1 MTAAPHMHAL
11 RAVPIVKRLVSLT
24 AALTAVAALAAVA
37 HTLTLAD
44 PIDPTSAVATAT
56 AALGFLLMG
65 GWLAGRLASGVGLP
79 ALTGQLLAGICAGPS
94 VAAALAQPAA
104 AWGWVDMPT
113 IVSEQDIRY
122 LAGIDA
128 LAVAMIGIAAGGELE
143 LHHLR
148 RIARRVL
155 SIMVLEM
162 PAVGLAAGGALAVSI
177 ATGLAALG
185 PDVPVPLACTL
196 TGCLMMASSPAVA
209 IALTREHGR
218 AGEFARFAMALIV
231 AKDIVLTV
239 LFTGVLVAGTAIFG
253 AGGGPDADTTA
264 PGAGGGLAWH
274 LLGSLVLGAVLAA
287 PLALVL
293 RRIERRLDM
302 VALVVAALVAAVSR
316 SLDLSPLLVALTLG
330 MALRTGSPSSSRS
343 FFSATGRILLPVC
356 CIFFALTGAK
366 LDVESIGP
374 VLPVT
379 LAICAAR
386 VIAAWA
392 GATAGASLAGMEL
405 RTRRWIWACLVPQAG
420 VAIALASEVG
430 AAFKGTPWA
439 SPLTALLISC
449 VAVNEIVGPPLM
461 RLALR
466 RAQ

>member
-1 MTAAPHMHAL
+1 MISPPNVGTH
-11 RAVPIVKRLVSLT
+11 RAMPGARRLISLT
-24 AALTAVAALAAVA
+24 AALAAVA
-37 HTLTLAD
+37 ALSAVAHKLTLKA
-44 PIDPTSAVATAT
+44 PLDPTSAVATAT

-65 GWLAGRLASGVGLP
+65 GWLAGRLASSVGLP

-94 VAAALAQPAA
+94 VAHALSQPAA
-104 AWGWVDMPT
+104 AWGLDQIPT
-113 IVSEQDIRY
+113 IVSAQDIRY

-143 LHHLR
+143 LNHLR
-148 RIARRVL
+148 RIARSVL
-155 SIMVLEM
+155 SIMVMEM
-162 PAVGLAAGGALAVSI
+162 PAVGLAAAGALAVASM
-177 ATGLAALG
+177 AGLAELG
-185 PDVPVPLACTL
+185 AEIPLPLACML

-209 IALTREHGR
+209 IALTREHGH

-239 LFTGVLVAGTAIFG
+239 LFTGVLVAGATVIGSGTGSDAGTAAPH
-253 AGGGPDADTTA
+253 AGGA
-264 PGAGGGLAWH
+264 LAWH
-274 LLGSLVLGAVLAA
+274 LLGSLVLGAILAA

-293 RRIERRLDM
+293 RRVERRLDM

-330 MALRTGSPSSSRS
+330 MALRTGAPGSSRS

-366 LDVESIGP
+366 LDVASIGP

-379 LAICAAR
+379 LAICVAR
-386 VIAAWA
+386 LVAAWA
-392 GATAGASLAGMEL
+392 GATAGAALRGLEP

-430 AAFKGTPWA
+430 TAFEATSWAA
-439 SPLTALLISC
+439 PLTALLISC
-449 VAVNEIVGPPLM
+449 VAMNEIIGPPLM
-461 RLALR
+461 RIALR

>member
-1 MTAAPHMHAL
+1 MIAARHAGAA
-11 RAVPIVKRLVSLT
+11 RAMPVARRLASLAT
-24 AALTAVAALAAVA
+24 ALAAVTALAAIA
-37 HTLTLAD
+37 HQLTRRAPLD
-44 PIDPTSAVATAT
+44 PGSAVATAT
-56 AALGFLLMG
+56 AALGFLLLG
-65 GWLAGRLASGVGLP
+65 GWLAGRLASHVGLP

-94 VAAALAQPAA
+94 VADALAQPAA
-104 AWGWVDMPT
+104 AWGLGQIPT
-113 IVSEQDIRY
+113 VVSAQDIRY

-143 LHHLR
+143 LNHLR

-155 SIMVLEM
+155 GIMFVEM
-162 PAVGLAAGGALAVSI
+162 PAVGVAAGGALALAS
-177 ATGLAALG
+177 AGGLAALG
-185 PDVPVPLACTL
+185 QDVPLPLACML

-209 IALTREHGR
+209 IALTREHGH

-239 LFTGVLVAGTAIFG
+239 MFTGVLVAGATIFG
-253 AGGGPDADTTA
+253 TAAGSDAGIAAPQAGGV
-264 PGAGGGLAWH
+264 LAWH
-274 LLGSLVLGAVLAA
+274 LVGSLMLGAILAA

-293 RRIERRLDM
+293 RRVERRLDM

-330 MALRTGSPSSSRS
+330 MALRTGASGSSRS
-343 FFSATGRILLPVC
+343 FFCATGRILLPVC

-366 LDVESIGP
+366 LDVASIGP
-374 VLPVT
+374 VLPAT

-386 VIAAWA
+386 MAAAWA
-392 GATAGASLAGMEL
+392 GATAGATLAGL
-405 RTRRWIWACLVPQAG
+405 DRRTRRWIWACLVPQAG

-430 AAFKGTPWA
+430 TAFEGTSWA
-439 SPLTALLISC
+439 VPLTALLISC
-449 VAVNEIVGPPLM
+449 VAVNEIAGPPLM
-461 RLALR
+461 RFALR